1 MIKRLMLSTLLILFF
16 GFLALTGCN
25 FPKPTPT
32 PPITPTFTYEP
43 TETLVPTATLTPTD
57 VPTPTPIPPTETPT
71 ITPTPT
77 WVYHEAGEVI
87 APILLYHHVNG
98 DYAENRYSVSIPEF
112 SDQMRYLYDNG
123 YTAIT
128 ISTLVDVI
136 LYGGELPAKPI
147 VITFD
152 DGNIGV
158 YENAFPIMQSYNFPG
173 VFYIV
178 ASRIRDVEGFV
189 NVEQINEMADAGW
202 EIGSHSFTH
211 QDITQNHDIADYE
224 IRQSKIT
231 LEAALGVDINTFAYP
246 FGEIDD
252 LVIQVTI
259 NSLYRAGMGLGLSKT
274 HTLYNLFYLNRI
286 EIQGDYSFDRF
297 VELVSADAE

>member
-1 MIKRLMLSTLLILFF
+1 MNNRLTLSTLLIFIVGLFS
-16 GFLALTGCN
+16 LSGCN
-25 FPKPTPT
+25 LPRSTP
-32 PPITPTFTYEP
+32 
-43 TETLVPTATLTPTD
+43 TLTPTLTY
-57 VPTPTPIPPTETPT
+57 TPEPSETPIPSATFTPSITPSPTPVPPTFTPT
-71 ITPTPT
+71 LTPTPT

-158 YENAFPIMQSYNFPG
+158 YENAFPIMQSYNYPG

-189 NVEQINEMADAGW
+189 NVEQIIEMADAGW

-211 QDITQNHDIADYE
+211 QDITKDHSIADYE
-224 IRQSKIT
+224 IRQSKLA
-231 LEAALGVDINTFAYP
+231 LEAALDLDINTFAYP

-252 LVIQVTI
+252 YVVQVVI
-259 NSLYRAGMGLGLSKT
+259 NSLYTSGMGLGLSKT
-274 HTLYNLFYLNRI
+274 HALYNLFYLNRI
-286 EIQGDYSFDRF
+286 EIQGDYSFERF
-297 VELVSADAE
+297 VELVSVE

>member
-1 MIKRLMLSTLLILFF
+1 MNNRLTLSTLLIFIVGLFS
-16 GFLALTGCN
+16 LSGCN
-25 FPKPTPT
+25 LPRSTP
-32 PPITPTFTYEP
+32 
-43 TETLVPTATLTPTD
+43 TLTPTLTY
-57 VPTPTPIPPTETPT
+57 TPEPSETPIPSATFTPSITPSPTPVPPTFTPT
-71 ITPTPT
+71 LTPTPT

-123 YTAIT
+123 FTAIT

-158 YENAFPIMQSYNFPG
+158 YENAFPIMQSYNYPG

-189 NVEQINEMADAGW
+189 NVEQIIEMADAGW

-211 QDITQNHDIADYE
+211 QDITKDHSIADYE
-224 IRQSKIT
+224 IRQSKLA
-231 LEAALGVDINTFAYP
+231 LEAALDLDINTFAYP

-252 LVIQVTI
+252 YVVQVVI
-259 NSLYRAGMGLGLSKT
+259 NSLYTSGMGLGLSKT
-274 HTLYNLFYLNRI
+274 HALYNLFYLNRI
-286 EIQGDYSFDRF
+286 EIQGDYSFERF
-297 VELVSADAE
+297 VELVSVE